1 MIFWLCDYRKKLGDF
16 LIFFLISWVCPSGV
30 NGAEVLVGICIM
42 IFRYGKQQQVIDRHH
57 QPGLAGVNSSWCCV
71 FTSEV
76 RGPRNFPLA
85 FRILKRNGFFHNG
98 SVAAPLCGGDSLN
111 LLHFFVTGTSIGY
124 GAWIYLSRY
133 FLYIRQKKH
142 MYCCTSPDMKIFW
155 VFMLR
160 LCQ

>member
-1 MIFWLCDYRKKLGDF
+1 MNVFCLSVCISIFSLSFEYDFNDILIMRLLKKLGDF

-30 NGAEVLVGICIM
+30 NGAEVLVGGICIM

-85 FRILKRNGFFHNG
+85 FRILKRNGFFFTTGLSPHLY
-98 SVAAPLCGGDSLN
+98 VAATHSIFFISSLREHQ
-111 LLHFFVTGTSIGY
+111 LVMVLEFI
-124 GAWIYLSRY
+124 
-133 FLYIRQKKH
+133 
-142 MYCCTSPDMKIFW
+142 
-155 VFMLR
+155 
-160 LCQ
+160 